1 MFVVHYGII
10 SSITILTINYYAGKY
25 YLIDSGYPNK
35 QGFLVSNKGQR
46 YHMPEFQHGNPVG
59 LKEVFNHAHSSLRNV
74 IERCF
79 VILKNKWRILGHLS
93 SYPV

>member
-1 MFVVHYGII
+1 MQESII
-10 SSITILTINYYAGKY
+10 SSILDIQISK
-25 YLIDSGYPNK
+25 
-35 QGFLVSNKGQR
+35 VSLCQYKGQR